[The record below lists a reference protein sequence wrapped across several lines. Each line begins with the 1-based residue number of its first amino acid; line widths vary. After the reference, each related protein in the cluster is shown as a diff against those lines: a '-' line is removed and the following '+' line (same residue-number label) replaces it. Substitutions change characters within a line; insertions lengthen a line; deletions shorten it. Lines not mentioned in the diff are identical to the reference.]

1 MARAPPASAPSAG
14 RPSTRSATAM
24 GGGGPD
30 AGEAA
35 AACMREM
42 GPPIVTETIMLT
54 AGYLVLCLSGFA
66 TLRQFGWLSALTV
79 QICLVGDLVMLP
91 ALLTRT
97 RV

>member
-1 MARAPPASAPSAG
+1 
-14 RPSTRSATAM
+14 
-24 GGGGPD
+24 
-30 AGEAA
+30 
-35 AACMREM
+35 
-42 GPPIVTETIMLT
+42 MLT

-91 ALLTRT
+91 ALLTRA